1 MPMPAH
7 YVDRIFTRLMV
18 RYGSEWLRKWEGVP
32 EDAVKADWAD
42 QLDGFER
49 RPDCIRYALEHL
61 PERAPSVTEF
71 RAICNRM
78 SEPAAPRLEAPK
90 ADPARV
96 AREVAKMQA
105 AKDAI
110 RQAKDWAYRLQASER
125 AGERLSKAQRDMWR
139 AALRAENEQGAA
151 CG

>member
-42 QLDGFER
+42 QLAGFER
-49 RPDCIRYALEHL
+49 RPDCIRYALDNL
-61 PERAPSVTEF
+61 PERVPGVTEF

-90 ADPARV
+90 TNPEKV
-96 AREVAKMQA
+96 AREMAKMQQT
-105 AKDAI
+105 KDAI
-110 RQAKDWAYRLQASER
+110 KQAKGWAWRLKAREES
-125 AGERLSKAQRDMWR
+125 GERLTKAQRDMWR
-139 AALRAENEQGAA
+139 AALRVELEVQQ
-151 CG
+151 